1 MTNNLA
7 SPFFQFVLNPKQS
20 NWSLHGLTPESPALE
35 GVWMRVTYRMS
46 AGALLRVGKRRFRV
60 LERWR
65 APQVTPFTRDETP
78 HGPLKGL
85 RLAVK
90 PDENGLA
97 CQLEFALSQEYPL
110 FLWRL
115 RLTNQGARPVYL
127 QKLEMLRAG
136 FFPQRKLLPNP
147 GRLAMRYLTK
157 PLGYG
162 TVRPHPN
169 PGEPGFFSNGW
180 QSWSFTGAYGR
191 RDRYRHTRLWPF
203 AAPLWFNPGSPRP
216 RRRGHFVS
224 EMFGVLGDRAHRRG
238 ILAGFL
244 SQKQHFGTLE
254 AYIGDPLYPALSL
267 WAHGDDARLD
277 PGATLTTDWAVIQ
290 FVEIDDP
297 DPLGP
302 YIEAVAREHSVTTDH
317 RPPEAGW
324 CSWYYFFQ
332 DIDAGK
338 IRTNLKAAQETREEV
353 PLDLIQID
361 DGFEAQVGDW
371 FEFGAGFPKGVAPL
385 AKEIKQAGFTP
396 GLWLAPFIVHPRARL
411 ARRHRGWLLRNRWGL
426 PVNAGFVWNAFT
438 RALDL
443 THPEALAYACDVV
456 RTAAR
461 EWGYPYLKLDFLY
474 AAALRGHYRDRTKT
488 RAQVL
493 RAALEALREAAGPE
507 TTLLGCGCPIGSGIG
522 LVEAMRIGADVAPS
536 WEPRFMPPHL
546 LFRNEWNMPATRN
559 ALQNALARAALHN
572 RWWVNDPDCLLLR
585 PDSELTLA
593 EVQSLATAIAMSG
606 GALLLSDDLP
616 QLPTERLR
624 IAAQLLPLIGKRPRV
639 VDWFD
644 ETDPRLLRLDLE
656 NATGRWHLLAAFNWT
671 NRPCRETLPLAAFE
685 LPLGEYL
692 AREFWNGDVFTV
704 SGESLPLREIPPH
717 GVRLFALRPRTPGE
731 PQYLGGDLHISQGLE
746 VTQWSVH
753 PREGVRFA
761 LERPGRVRGEVLLA
775 LPRPP
780 RAVTL
785 NEQPITWSEAG
796 EGIYCLPVAFNHMGK
811 IRVRL
816 E

>member
-1 MTNNLA
+1 
-7 SPFFQFVLNPKQS
+7 
-20 NWSLHGLTPESPALE
+20 
-35 GVWMRVTYRMS
+35 MRVSYRMS

-65 APQVTPFTRDETP
+65 ASQVVPFTREASPQGT
-78 HGPLKGL
+78 LQGL

-97 CQLEFALSQEYPL
+97 CEVEFALSQEYPL

-115 RLTNQGARPVYL
+115 TLANQGAHPVYL

-136 FFPQRKLLPNP
+136 FFPQRRLLPNP

-162 TVRPHPN
+162 TVRPHPD
-169 PGEPGFFSNGW
+169 PGELGFFSHGW

-191 RDRYRHTRLWPF
+191 RDRYRHTRLGWF

-224 EMFGVLGDRAHRRG
+224 EMFGVLGDRARRRG

-290 FVEIDDP
+290 FVGIDVP
-297 DPLGP
+297 DPLGG
-302 YIEAVAREHSVTTDH
+302 YVEAVAREHNVTADH

-324 CSWYYFFQ
+324 CSWSYFFQ
-332 DIDAGK
+332 NVDARK
-338 IRTNLKAAQETREEV
+338 IRANLKAAQEAREEV

-371 FEFGAGFPKGVAPL
+371 FAFGAGFPQGVAPL
-385 AKEIKQAGFTP
+385 AQEIRAAGFTP
-396 GLWLAPFIVHPRARL
+396 GLWLAPFIVHPRSRL
-411 ARRHRGWLLRNRWGL
+411 ARRHREWLLRNRWGL
-426 PVNAGFVWNAFT
+426 PVNAGFVWNVFN

-443 THPEALAYACDVV
+443 THPEALAYTTDVV
-456 RTAAR
+456 RAAAG

-474 AAALRGHYRDRTKT
+474 AAALCGRYRDRTKT
-488 RAQVL
+488 RAQVM
-493 RAALEALREAAGPE
+493 RAALEALRQAAGPD
-507 TTLLGCGCPIGSGIG
+507 TILLGCGCPLGSAIGV
-522 LVEAMRIGADVAPS
+522 LDAMRISADVAPT
-536 WEPRFMPPHL
+536 WEPRFTAPQV
-546 LFRNEWNMPATRN
+546 LFRKEWNMPAARN
-559 ALQNALARAALHN
+559 ALQNTLTRAALHK

-593 EVQSLATAIAMSG
+593 EVQSLATAIALSG

-616 QLPTERLR
+616 HLPEERLR
-624 IAAQLLPLIGKRPRV
+624 IAAQLLPLIGQRPRV
-639 VDWFD
+639 MDWFD

-656 NATGRWHLLAAFNWT
+656 GSAGRWHLLAVFNWT
-671 NRPCRETLPLAAFE
+671 KRPYTAMLPLAAFD
-685 LPLGEYL
+685 LPAGEYL
-692 AREFWNGDVFTV
+692 AREFWSGDLFSLSGDALP
-704 SGESLPLREIPPH
+704 SGEVPPH
-717 GVRLFALRPRTPGE
+717 GARLFALRPRKPAE

-746 VTQWSVH
+746 VTQWSANSR
-753 PREGVRFA
+753 REVCFT
-761 LERPGRVRGEVLLA
+761 LTRPGKAHGEIVLA
-775 LPRPP
+775 LPNPP
-780 RAVTL
+780 RAVIL
-785 NEQPITWSEAG
+785 NGRPISWKAAAEKV
-796 EGIYCLPVAFNHMGK
+796 YRLPVAFDRRAVIEIQGEEK
-811 IRVRL
+811 
-816 E
+816 